1 MSTYVFDAAWQKE
14 RDRLGALESLFD
26 GSSRRHLTAL
36 GLGEGMRCLE
46 VGCGA
51 GGIARWLA
59 DHVGPTGHV
68 LATDLDTRFLDGHGR
83 ANLDVLTHDVV
94 TDPLPDGAFDLV
106 HARAVLEHIPA
117 RDDVLRRLVSAL
129 RPGGRMLVE
138 DVDFGA
144 PTASAL
150 ARYFSPAAAAPAV
163 ERVYLAV
170 AALFGAVGA
179 DAAYGRRLPAALV
192 DAGLADVGAEV
203 HTPVVAGGT
212 ETWTRGT
219 VEQLAD
225 RHRPDRPG

>member
-1 MSTYVFDAAWQKE
+1 
-14 RDRLGALESLFD
+14 
-26 GSSRRHLTAL
+26 
-36 GLGEGMRCLE
+36 
-46 VGCGA
+46 
-51 GGIARWLA
+51 
-59 DHVGPTGHV
+59 
-68 LATDLDTRFLDGHGR
+68 
-83 ANLDVLTHDVV
+83 
-94 TDPLPDGAFDLV
+94 
-106 HARAVLEHIPA
+106 
-117 RDDVLRRLVSAL
+117 
-129 RPGGRMLVE
+129 
-138 DVDFGA
+138 
-144 PTASAL
+144 
-150 ARYFSPAAAAPAV
+150 V